1 MFHQPDLFEHI
12 RAVPPALD
20 LPALIERIAMVSRRP
35 RYAFMVLN
43 LIAKATGRGDSVGPY
58 VHEGDR
64 RIPVRDWLSDALI
77 PLAHRDGRRR
87 AVVDEVRS
95 DLAARNM
102 LPDNPAEAEQVLEQ
116 ELRAR
121 LLRSGRCNISRAVS
135 DLVRAGLLRRH
146 YQGYRVDHQ
155 NRGAQREAVYTL
167 TDDAKWALGRPV
179 HHS

>member
-1 MFHQPDLFEHI
+1 M
-12 RAVPPALD
+12 D
-20 LPALIERIAMVSRRP
+20 LPALIERIALVSRRP
-35 RYAFMVLN
+35 RYAFLVLN
-43 LIAKATGRGDSVGPY
+43 LIAKGAGGGGSVGPY
-58 VHEGDR
+58 VQEGDR

-87 AVVDEVRS
+87 AIVDEVRS
-95 DLAARNM
+95 DLAARGM
-102 LPDNPAEAEQVLEQ
+102 LPDDEAEAGRVLDQ
-116 ELRAR
+116 EVRSR

-167 TDDAKWALGRPV
+167 TAEASWALGKGA
-179 HHS
+179 S